1 MDPDERGCFWTGMDG
16 MDGISSGRKGFGLRD
31 RAISIILHP
40 IHPGPSFFNR
50 RWTRRNADVFWTGMD
65 GMDGMDGMLLE
76 EGPIQAGHPIYPGP
90 DPSTCFIRVHRR
102 PSAVGKEKG
111 WLSILCGKVLQWPGH
126 GRGASEEQD
135 EEPGD
140 EGEQR
145 EDDQESE
152 EAVHR
157 MAVRRSCRP
166 GP

>member
-1 MDPDERGCFWTGMDG
+1 
-16 MDGISSGRKGFGLRD
+16 
-31 RAISIILHP
+31 
-40 IHPGPSFFNR
+40 
-50 RWTRRNADVFWTGMD
+50 
-65 GMDGMDGMLLE
+65 MDGMDGMLLE

-140 EGEQR
+140 EG
-145 EDDQESE
+145 
-152 EAVHR
+152 
-157 MAVRRSCRP
+157 
-166 GP
+166 

>member
-1 MDPDERGCFWTGMDG
+1 MDG
-16 MDGISSGRKGFGLRD
+16 MDGISLEGKGSAFGTE
-31 RAISIILHP
+31 
-40 IHPGPSFFNR
+40 PSLSSYSSYPSWSLFFQPQMNAEER
-50 RWTRRNADVFWTGMD
+50 RCFWT

>member
-1 MDPDERGCFWTGMDG
+1 MNAEERGCFLDRDG
-16 MDGISSGRKGFGLRD
+16 WDGWDLFGRKRFGLRD

-50 RWTRRNADVFWTGMD
+50 RWTRRNADVFWT

-157 MAVRRSCRP
+157 MAVRRSGRP